1 MEMLILAIVMG
12 LLGRIFSGN
21 KKQEKQSK
29 GAMPPFGS
37 PDKPAQSAYEEPK
50 KPRMEAAGKS
60 FTSLEDFTREI
71 FGELAEKEKNVS
83 QKLEPHTSKL
93 ERNVPEPEPAIT
105 IPSVF
110 EPVTQPTL
118 PESRATQVAPSS
130 RASTRPELGAS
141 RPIIQRE
148 KANDYVKVPTT
159 QQQLVQ
165 AIIASEIIGQPKAR
179 QSRR

>member
-1 MEMLILAIVMG
+1 MEMFILMIVIG
-12 LLGRIFSGN
+12 FLSRLFGGD

-29 GAMPPFGS
+29 DAMPPFGS
-37 PDKPAQSAYEEPK
+37 PDKPAQSTSQEPEK
-50 KPRMEAAGKS
+50 SRMEKAGKS

-71 FGELAEKEKNVS
+71 FGELAEKEKEVM
-83 QKLEPHTSKL
+83 QKLEPHKSKL
-93 ERNVPEPEPAIT
+93 ERNVPEPAAT

-110 EPVTQPTL
+110 EPVTQPTIS
-118 PESRATQVAPSS
+118 ESPVVQVAPSS
-130 RASTRPELGAS
+130 RASTRPQLGAS

-179 QSRR
+179 QSSR